1 MRYEI
6 EVAFLQLRNNEIYDC
21 RYEDNSC
28 KFHYD
33 INFLN
38 ERLNYPEILENFI
51 YVFQY
56 MDLYG
61 QATCVSLPSE
71 MSLLEQRIGYHSERD
86 YRKGIAFD
94 VKECA

>member
-6 EVAFLQLRNNEIYDC
+6 EVAFLQLATIIY
-21 RYEDNSC
+21 YEDNSC

-86 YRKGIAFD
+86 
-94 VKECA
+94 